1 MNLSKLDEPFPDSE
15 IEWRIQQAGEN
26 NKGPWAKCLAYVT
39 NRAIMKRLDEVVG
52 KENWQNAY
60 VPGPNG
66 GVVCR
71 LSIRVNGE
79 WITKEDG
86 AENTD
91 IESVKGGL
99 SDAMKRSAYQWG
111 IGRYLYYLSEG
122 WANVHEN
129 GEHFASCKIKSNGQ
143 DKHIQFR
150 WSPPQLPAW
159 ALPEDKGE
167 DVPERSE
174 QYQMFRDHVVKFY
187 GEAKIQEVVAF
198 LFEGDFFESDS
209 DLFSCKDTERFKKAC
224 VALKQR
230 HEEMKRE
237 TATVV

>member
-1 MNLSKLDEPFPDSE
+1 MRIMDLSKLDEPFDDSE

-39 NRAIMKRLDEVVG
+39 NRAIMRRLDDVVG
-52 KENWQNAY
+52 KENWQNSY

-71 LSIRVNGE
+71 LSIRINNE

-111 IGRYLYYLSEG
+111 IGRYLYYLDEG

-129 GEHFASCKIKSNGQ
+129 GEHFASCKIKKDGQ

-150 WSPPQLPAW
+150 WSPPQLPSW

-167 DVPERSE
+167 DIPTKTE
-174 QYQMFRDHVVKFY
+174 QYQKFRNWVVEHY
-187 GEAKIQEVVAF
+187 GQDEVNSSISF
-198 LFEGDFFESDS
+198 LFDQNLFADDA
-209 DLFSCKDTERFKKAC
+209 DLFGCTDPARFRKAC
-224 VALKQR
+224 EVLKGR
-230 HEEMKRE
+230 